1 MILNGRIIM
10 KVRCSGMP
18 EKTYWESL
26 FNVNL
31 ILDKMQINEGIGS
44 LVEFGCGYGTF
55 TLPCADRISGSV
67 ITIDIEDKMIQIASS
82 RASLKN
88 NISFVKRDFIAEGT
102 GISDNSVDYV
112 MLFNILHHINPIEL
126 LDEAYRILKVGGKA
140 GLVHWNYDPN
150 TPRGPSM
157 DIRPKPEEI
166 KKWAQE
172 AGFKLIEDNYID
184 LPPYHYGFLVYK

>member
-1 MILNGRIIM
+1 M